1 MKIGIG
7 IDTGGTYTDAVI
19 YNFATKEILGT
30 AKALTTKQDL
40 SIGILEAL
48 DALPQAQLQQAE
60 VISLS
65 TTLATNACV
74 EDKGGSAKLIFL
86 GGDANVIDRNGK
98 NYGLP
103 PSAEMYIQES
113 FTKFTG
119 EIERDVDWDTFR
131 TALET
136 DFAGLDGVGIIEM
149 NAMRNSAVVEKK
161 AKEIFQA
168 MRDMP
173 VVCSHELFN
182 ELNCLQRG
190 ASALLNARLVP
201 VIRDFL
207 RAIKQAMTTRG
218 INAQVVIVRSDGG
231 LMSREFANMR
241 PVETLLCGPAASVL
255 GSAHLTNTPNNI
267 VVDMGG
273 TTTDIAF
280 IRGGV
285 PVSVV
290 DGVRI
295 GKWKTFVNGLYIKT
309 FGLGGDTAVH
319 YNDRGIFLEDYRV
332 VPMCVAAAKH
342 PQIIENLKNLDVHQ
356 HSLQLHEHYILMR
369 DMADIEKNPRYS
381 AEEKAFCAA
390 LAHGPLIL
398 REACAAVPGRD
409 MYNMDTTRL
418 LREGAVQLCGL
429 TPTDIMHINGDFAKF
444 PAEASQLAA
453 QYVAGNVG
461 LTVEELCDKVYD
473 LVKRKLYVNIV
484 KALLENKDPH
494 YVEHGISA
502 DVERFINDSYD
513 AQPRHCEERSD
524 EAIQPCHSGTQ
535 ACPCGAQPR
544 HCVLDPQS
552 SLLLTFTT
560 DFTLTGV
567 GAPIHIF
574 LPDIAKKLGTKAI
587 TPKHCEVANALGAI
601 VGNIHATSIVE
612 IRAEYDA
619 SGITGYTVYGST
631 ATREF
636 ATLEEAEA
644 FALDEAKTA
653 ARDEVIRRG
662 ASENG
667 EITVTAT
674 LNAQDADTKNGLLY
688 LGSRVTA
695 HATGGLSEKYTQ
707 MPLQ

>member
-7 IDTGGTYTDAVI
+7 IDTGGTYTDAVV
-19 YNFATKEILGT
+19 YDFANEEILGT
-30 AKALTTKQDL
+30 SKALTTKQDL
-40 SIGILEAL
+40 SIGILAAL
-48 DALPQAQLQQAE
+48 DALPQESLKQAE
-60 VISLS
+60 IISLS

-74 EDKGGSAKLIFL
+74 EDKGGSAKLVFL

-103 PSAEMYIQES
+103 PAAEMYIQES

-119 EIERDVDWDTFR
+119 EIDRDVDWDAFHNNI
-131 TALET
+131 ET
-136 DFAGLDGVGIIEM
+136 EFDGLDGVGIIEI
-149 NAMRNSAVVEKK
+149 NAMRNSAVIEKK

-168 MRDMP
+168 AHDMP

-207 RAIKQAMTTRG
+207 RAIKQAMAARG
-218 INAQVVIVRSDGG
+218 INAQIVIVRSDGG
-231 LMSREFANMR
+231 LMSEEFAHVR

-255 GSAHLTNTPNNI
+255 GSAHLTNTPDNI

-280 IRGGV
+280 IRDNV

-319 YNDRGIFLEDYRV
+319 YNDSGIFLEDYRV
-332 VPMCVAAAKH
+332 VPMCVAAATY
-342 PQIIENLKNLDVHQ
+342 PQIITNLKYIDEHR
-356 HSLQLHEHYILMR
+356 HSMYLHEHYILVR
-369 DMADIEKNPRYS
+369 DIANINTNPRYT

-390 LAHGPLIL
+390 LTRGPLIL
-398 REACAAVPGRD
+398 REACAAVPGKD
-409 MYNMDTTRL
+409 MYTMDTSRL
-418 LREGAVQLCGL
+418 LKEGVVQLCGL
-429 TPTDIMHINGDFAKF
+429 TPTDIMHINGDFNNF
-444 PAEASQLAA
+444 PVEASRLAA
-453 QYVAGNVG
+453 EYVAGNVG
-461 LTVEELCDKVYD
+461 VSVEELCNQVYD
-473 LVKRKLYVNIV
+473 LIKRKLYVNIV

-494 YVEHGISA
+494 YMKHGIST
-502 DVERFINDSYD
+502 DIERLISESYD
-513 AQPRHCEERSD
+513 AKSPVIAGSN
-524 EAIQPCHSGTQ
+524 
-535 ACPCGAQPR
+535 
-544 HCVLDPQS
+544 PQS
-552 SLLLTFTT
+552 SCCGLQINFTT

-574 LPDIAKKLGTKAI
+574 LPDVAKKLGTISK

-601 VGNIHATSIVE
+601 VGNIHSTSVVE
-612 IRAEYDA
+612 IRAAYDA
-619 SGITGYTVYGST
+619 GGITGYTVYGNT

-636 ATLEEAEA
+636 ATHEEAEA
-644 FALDEAKTA
+644 FALEEAKTA
-653 ARDEVIRRG
+653 ARDEAVRRG
-662 ASENG
+662 ASG
-667 EITVTAT
+667 EVAVTAQ
-674 LNAQDADTKNGLLY
+674 LNEQEVDTKNGPLY

-695 HATGGLSEKYTQ
+695 HAVGGLMK
-707 MPLQ
+707 

>member
-7 IDTGGTYTDAVI
+7 IDTGGTYTDAVV
-19 YNFATKEILGT
+19 YNFTSKEILGT
-30 AKALTTKQDL
+30 SKALTTKHDL
-40 SIGILEAL
+40 SVGILEAL
-48 DALPQAQLQQAE
+48 DALPAESLKQAE

-103 PSAEMYIQES
+103 PSADMYIQES

-119 EIERDVDWDTFR
+119 EIDRDVDWDAFR
-131 TALET
+131 AALAT
-136 DFAGLDGVGIIEM
+136 DFVGLDGVGIIEA

-161 AKEIFQA
+161 AKEIFA
-168 MRDMP
+168 AAHDIP

-207 RAIKQAMTTRG
+207 RAIKQAMAARG

-231 LMSREFANMR
+231 LMSEEFAHVR

-255 GSAHLTNTPNNI
+255 GSAHLTNTPDNI

-280 IRGGV
+280 IKDGV

-319 YNDRGIFLEDYRV
+319 YNDNGIFLEDYRV
-332 VPMCVAAAKH
+332 VPLCVAAATH
-342 PQIIENLKNLDVHQ
+342 PQIVENLKNIGAHK
-356 HSLQLHEHYILMR
+356 HSMFLHEHYMLVR
-369 DMADIEKNPRYS
+369 DISNSPRYT
-381 AEEKAFCAA
+381 AEEKTFCAA
-390 LAHGPLIL
+390 LANGPLIL
-398 REACAAVPGRD
+398 RQACAAVPGRD
-409 MYNMDTTRL
+409 MYTMDTSRL
-418 LREGAVQLCGL
+418 LKEGVVQLCGL
-429 TPTDIMHINGDFAKF
+429 TPTDIMHIKGDFAKF
-444 PAEASQLAA
+444 PAEASRLAA
-453 QYVAGNVG
+453 EYVAGNLG
-461 LTVEELCDKVYD
+461 ISVEELCDRVYD

-484 KALLENKDPH
+484 KALLEINDP
-494 YVEHGISA
+494 YYMKNGISP

-513 AQPRHCEERSD
+513 S
-524 EAIQPCHSGTQ
+524 
-535 ACPCGAQPR
+535 
-544 HCVLDPQS
+544 S
-552 SLLLTFTT
+552 SLRAKRSNPDFVQSLDCFGENALAMTDGALSLTFTT
-560 DFTLTGV
+560 PYTLTGV

-574 LPDIAKKLGTKAI
+574 LSDVAQKLGTKAI

-601 VGNIHATSIVE
+601 VGNIHATNIVD
-612 IRAEYDA
+612 IRAAYDPN
-619 SGITGYTVYGST
+619 GITGYTVYGNT

-644 FALDEAKTA
+644 FAIDEARTA
-653 ARDEVIRRG
+653 AHSEALRRG
-662 ASENG
+662 ATG
-667 EITVTAT
+667 EIAVDCKLTH
-674 LNAQDADTKNGLLY
+674 NEADTKNGPLY
-688 LGSRVTA
+688 LGTRAVA
-695 HATGGLSEKYTQ
+695 HAVGGLAGIHHPHRHGISHIIK
-707 MPLQ
+707 PV

>member
-19 YNFATKEILGT
+19 YDFTSKQILGT
-30 AKALTTKQDL
+30 AKALTTKQNL
-40 SIGILEAL
+40 SIGILAAL
-48 DALPQAQLQQAE
+48 DALPGEFLKQAE
-60 VISLS
+60 IISLS

-74 EDKGGSAKLIFL
+74 EDRGGSAKLIFL
-86 GGDANVIDRNGK
+86 GGDAKVIDRNGK

-103 PSAEMYIQES
+103 PAADMHIQES

-131 TALET
+131 AALET
-136 DFAGLDGVGIIEM
+136 DFAGLDGVGIIEA

-161 AKEIFQA
+161 AKEIFQTA
-168 MRDMP
+168 HDIP

-207 RAIKQAMTTRG
+207 RAIKTAMAARG

-231 LMSREFANMR
+231 LMSEEFAHMR

-255 GSAHLTNTPNNI
+255 GSAHLTNTPDNI

-280 IRGGV
+280 IRGNM

-319 YNDRGIFLEDYRV
+319 YNDWGVFLEDYRV
-332 VPMCVAAAKH
+332 VPLCVAADKH
-342 PQIIENLKNLDVHQ
+342 PQIIENLKNIDAHR
-356 HSLQLHEHYILMR
+356 HSMYLHEHYILVR
-369 DMADIEKNPRYS
+369 DIANINENPRYS

-390 LAHGPLIL
+390 LAGGPLIL
-398 REACAAVPGRD
+398 RQACAAVPGRD
-409 MYNMDTTRL
+409 MYTMDTFRL
-418 LREGAVQLCGL
+418 LKEGVVQLCGL
-429 TPTDIMHINGDFAKF
+429 TPTDIMHIKGDFAKYS
-444 PAEASQLAA
+444 AEASRLAA

-461 LTVEELCDKVYD
+461 VSVEELCDRVYD

-484 KALLENKDPH
+484 KALLEINDPH
-494 YVEHGISA
+494 YMKNGVSP
-502 DVERFINDSYD
+502 DVERVICESYD
-513 AQPRHCEERSD
+513 LNVGATALGRLDTTSCEQRRPG
-524 EAIQPCHSGTQ
+524 AIAPTLALS
-535 ACPCGAQPR
+535 
-544 HCVLDPQS
+544 
-552 SLLLTFTT
+552 FTT
-560 DFTLTGV
+560 PFILTGV

-574 LPDIAKKLGTKAI
+574 LPHIAAKLGTKAI

-601 VGNIHATSIVE
+601 VGNIQATSIVE
-612 IRAEYDA
+612 LRAVYDA
-619 SGITGYTVYGST
+619 GGITGYIVYGST

-636 ATLEEAEA
+636 ATLEEAEN
-644 FALDEAKTA
+644 FALEEAKTA
-653 ARDEVIRRG
+653 AYNEAIRRG
-662 ASENG
+662 ATG
-667 EITVTAT
+667 EITVTAKLST
-674 LNAQDADTKNGLLY
+674 QEGDTKNGLLY
-688 LGSRVTA
+688 LGTTA
-695 HATGGLSEKYTQ
+695 TSHAVGG
-707 MPLQ
+707 PGLQP